1 MSYTNLIRSK
11 LLLTIAILFLS
22 GILQAQFSSSPYSIY
37 GIGDRQYP
45 YSASAIGMGY
55 TAIGI
60 NDNASINSINPA
72 SYTARDSLSFIFD
85 LTLNNRYTYFKTQAG
100 SDYDIQ
106 SNTNHLLMG
115 FRISKWWGTTIGLTP
130 FSSCGYAIE
139 SKKEE
144 QDIGDTGEVSYYF
157 KGDGG
162 LNQFLFG
169 NGFALHKN
177 LSIGINVAFVYGY
190 LDHFNSAILPSSEYY
205 YSSLRNRLVVN
216 DKYLNFGLNFHK
228 KINDDTRY
236 SIGLTFDNAQKLK
249 AKSSYLATRSIFVN
263 TTIIDTVVYS
273 ETTGKII
280 DMPMRYG
287 LGISF
292 EMKKWLFAAD
302 YSFAQWSKMEI
313 NNKNA
318 KMSDETEYHFGAHI
332 RPDNNAYGHYFKRVA
347 YRFGGYFEN
356 TNLLVNDIQLKQ
368 YGITFGMG
376 LPLRKT
382 KTMINLSLDIGK
394 RGTINNNLIE
404 EYYGLL
410 RINLN
415 LHDIWFVKSK
425 FE

>member
-1 MSYTNLIRSK
+1 MNYTNLIGSK
-11 LLLTIAILFLS
+11 LLLAIAALLCS

-37 GIGDRQYP
+37 GIGDRQYSF
-45 YSASAIGMGY
+45 SAPATGMGY
-55 TAIGI
+55 AAIGLFG
-60 NDNASINSINPA
+60 NTSINPINPA

-85 LTLNNRYTYFKTQAG
+85 LTVTNRYNYFKTQAG
-100 SDYDIQ
+100 SDYDLQ

-139 SKKEE
+139 SQQNE
-144 QDIGDTGEVSYYF
+144 QGIGDVSYYF

-162 LNQFLFG
+162 LNRFLFG

-177 LSIGINVAFVYGY
+177 LSVGINAAFVYGY

-216 DKYLNFGLNFHK
+216 DFYFNYGINFHK
-228 KINDDTRY
+228 KINDDRRY
-236 SIGLTFDNAQKLK
+236 SIGLIFDNAQELK
-249 AKSSYLATRSIFVN
+249 AKSSYLATKSIFLN
-263 TTIIDTVVYS
+263 TTIVDTVVYS
-273 ETTGKII
+273 ENTGKLIN
-280 DMPMRYG
+280 MPMRYG
-287 LGISF
+287 LGVSF

-313 NNKNA
+313 NSKSA
-318 KMSDETEYHFGAHI
+318 KMTDETQLHFGARI
-332 RPDNNAYGHYFKRVA
+332 IPDNNAYGHYFKRVA

-356 TNLLVNDIQLKQ
+356 TNLLINDYQLKQ

-382 KTMINLSLDIGK
+382 KTMVNLSLDFGK

>member
-1 MSYTNLIRSK
+1 MNYINLTSNK
-11 LLLTIAILFLS
+11 LLLTIAVLFFS
-22 GILQAQFSSSPYSIY
+22 GVLQAQFSSSPYSIY

-45 YSASAIGMGY
+45 YSASATGMGY
-55 TAIGI
+55 AAIGL
-60 NDNASINSINPA
+60 NNNASINPINPA

-85 LTLNNRYTYFKTQAG
+85 LTVSNRYNYFKTQAG
-100 SDYDIQ
+100 SDYDLQ
-106 SNTNHLLMG
+106 TNTRHLLMG
-115 FRISKWWGTTIGLTP
+115 FRVSKWWGTTIGLTP

-139 SKKEE
+139 SQQNE
-144 QDIGDTGEVSYYF
+144 QGIGDVSYYF

-177 LSIGINVAFVYGY
+177 LSIGINAAFVYGY
-190 LDHFNSAILPSSEYY
+190 LDHFNSAILPSGEYY
-205 YSSLRNRLVVN
+205 YSALRNRLVVN
-216 DKYLNFGLNFHK
+216 DIYLNYGLNFHK

-236 SIGLTFDNAQKLK
+236 SIGLIFDNTQKLK
-249 AKSSYLATRSIFVN
+249 AKSSYLATRSIFLN
-263 TTIIDTVVYS
+263 TTIIDTVVYT
-273 ETTGKII
+273 ENTGKII
-280 DMPMRYG
+280 NMPMRYG
-287 LGISF
+287 LGMSF
-292 EMKKWLFAAD
+292 EKEKWLFAAD
-302 YSFAQWSKMEI
+302 YTFAQWSKLEI
-313 NNKNA
+313 NKKSA
-318 KMSDETEYHFGAHI
+318 KMSDETELHFGARI

-356 TNLLVNDIQLKQ
+356 TNLLVNDNQLKQ

-382 KTMINLSLDIGK
+382 KTMINLSLDFGK
-394 RGTINNNLIE
+394 RGTTSNNLIA

-415 LHDIWFVKSK
+415 LHDIWFIKSK

>member
-1 MSYTNLIRSK
+1 MNYTNSTGNK
-11 LLLTIAILFLS
+11 LFVTIVILFFYGFS
-22 GILQAQFSSSPYSIY
+22 QAQFSSSPYSIY

-45 YSASAIGMGY
+45 YSTSVAGMGY
-55 TAIGI
+55 AAIGLNDYSFI
-60 NDNASINSINPA
+60 NAINPA

-85 LTLNNRYTYFKTQAG
+85 LTVNNRYNYFKTQTN
-100 SDYDIQ
+100 SDYDLQ
-106 SNTNHLLMG
+106 SNTNHILMG

-130 FSSCGYAIE
+130 FSGCGYAIE
-139 SKKEE
+139 SE
-144 QDIGDTGEVSYYF
+144 QNEPGIGDVNYYF

-177 LSIGINVAFVYGY
+177 LSVGINAAFVYGY
-190 LDHFNSAILPSSEYY
+190 LDHFNSAILPSSEYF

-216 DKYLNFGLNFHK
+216 DFYFNYGINFHK
-228 KINDDTRY
+228 KINENSHY
-236 SIGLTFDNAQKLK
+236 SIGLIFDNAQKLN
-249 AKSSYLATRSIFVN
+249 AKSSYLATKSIFLN
-263 TTIIDTVVYS
+263 STIIDTIVYS
-273 ETTGKII
+273 ESKGKLIS
-280 DMPMRYG
+280 MPMRYG
-287 LGISF
+287 LGVSF
-292 EMKKWLFAAD
+292 EKKKWLFSAD

-313 NNKNA
+313 NDENA
-318 KMSDETEYHFGAHI
+318 KLTDETQIHFGARI
-332 RPDNNAYGHYFKRVA
+332 RPDNNAYGHYFKRIA

-356 TNLLVNDIQLKQ
+356 TNLQINDEQLKQ
-368 YGITFGMG
+368 YGVTLGFG

-382 KTMINLSLDIGK
+382 KTMINMSLDFGK

-425 FE
+425 FD